1 MLEQSKEYLAAVKSP
16 QRQVDARFTLNNRV
30 YTGRQL
36 AKLDYDQAIVS
47 GTSFSFGGAYV
58 AGLTV
63 EIKELVEGLMEMMPT
78 TAEIGILVDGAMK
91 YKPLGQFFITDIELD
106 RNANSTKLKLQDGF
120 CKLNGEYQSR
130 LSYPATARA
139 VFSEICQRC
148 NISTMPMNIPDT
160 IILGTKLEKT
170 SYREAIQYI
179 AQLVGSYAIFNRK
192 GQLEFRNIQKLS
204 YRVNRDN
211 YVMGGFK
218 RKEIQFR
225 LNGIECE
232 VSNNQ
237 KLITGTSSGNVA
249 KLNNPWMTQ
258 MYLDELFSKVQ
269 GFQFYPY
276 SLNFQGD
283 PCLDVGD
290 WIEVEF
296 SKGEYFQAPILVQK
310 ISFDGGLHSEIA
322 ANTTGVS
329 DTVYQYKSPLARKV
343 EYLEGRISADGL
355 SQVYSGLDE
364 PNPAHLKKGD
374 TWFKPNGTDIDILMW
389 DGNRWVV
396 HNSREK
402 FDELK
407 REFEDQEQY
416 FDELKKKFAEQ
427 EKFFK
432 DLDLE
437 FENSKQILADAK
449 ADLDNAKLELK
460 ANKQSIAAND
470 KLIAESTN
478 AIKSMRDKFNQV
490 DKTLESQQG
499 LFEEFGTELRNNIS
513 LTEEL
518 DKKSISFESNL
529 RGIQSDTKD
538 LTDSYRGIYDK
549 TRDLENIFE
558 NLSYSGENYFSRL
571 GLSNCSPNKGVAFDS
586 VTNEVTLGKYGTH
599 SFTQFYNMLKPMKDF
614 VGKHVMLSFDAISP
628 NGKARIRPYNN
639 VSRSK
644 YVMQPLLLNDNNIV
658 DNEWKHFDYK
668 IDVVETNDTNELESN
683 KILFFA
689 NDQNGV
695 KIRNVDFYIGDK
707 PRDYRA
713 PTLDL
718 EILTRGKITDVEHR
732 LVEEDNKIRNYFTG
746 QIQSL
751 NGDISTAKT
760 AITQELNRYKAEMA
774 EKNNNQDIKYS
785 SLEQTVGN
793 FKVEMAQ
800 KNKDQDSKYSSL
812 EQTVNGFKTTVS
824 SVSNEQGTMKNRISA
839 LEQTDTAIKS
849 SITAV
854 DKRVGSIL
862 YNGDNILS
870 KEYIDS
876 KISKNIKDATSTSA
890 TMICES
896 GKYANLYLLLTGYIY
911 PGMEY
916 EISFECSGVQD
927 GDVLVIGLGGTG
939 SENPKMTLKN
949 GANKAKF
956 IYSNI
961 YSSNRMGL
969 HYVYFSS
976 KLSGRRDIV
985 LSNFKLYPT
994 GLGHAILT
1002 TNSNITQTA
1011 EGIRSEVTKK
1021 ITAVDGRISTLSNTV
1036 TQTAEGI
1043 KTEINKKINTVDGRV
1058 TTLNNTLTRTAEGIR
1073 SEVTQK
1079 ISGIDG
1085 KISTLSNTVTQT
1097 ANSWSVKNIKNAKE
1111 IVSQINLNGAD
1122 VYIHGKNIA
1131 LDGNAHIV
1139 NGTIKTAHIG
1149 DAQITNTKIGNA
1161 AITSAKIQD
1170 ASIVN
1175 AKIAA
1180 AAITNAKIANA
1191 TITGAKI
1198 AYATITNANIA
1209 SATIGAAEIKDAAII
1224 NAKIAN
1230 GAITSAKIG
1239 NAQILSAH
1247 IKDASITN
1255 AKIANLDASKITTGT
1270 MSADRI
1276 YGGIINAKN
1285 GAMRI
1290 NLNSSNIEFNYSSSI
1305 NFKSGSNA
1313 IKRIRNGCTGFLH
1326 FNDDAYGGV
1335 YVGLGVTSSNEGLN
1349 SQNTSRFAGVRIF
1362 RPNDNVDK
1370 VEMYGDEI
1378 TFSHAFD
1385 PNAHALIMDP
1395 LKFSRNFTMSEI
1407 INSISSL
1414 WRCWAHLN
1422 NTRWTIDD
1430 NFANAVWNEYNSYRL

>member
-16 QRQVDARFTLNNRV
+16 QRQVDAKFTLNNCV
-30 YTGRQL
+30 YTGAQL

-47 GTSFSFGGAYV
+47 GTSYTFGGAYV

-63 EIKELVEGLMEMMPT
+63 EIKELVEDIQEMMPA
-78 TAEIGILVDGAMK
+78 TAEIGISVNGVMT
-91 YKPLGQFFITDIELD
+91 YKPLGQFFVTDIELD

-120 CKLNGEYQSR
+120 CRLNGEYKTKLGYSAPLR
-130 LSYPATARA
+130 NIY
-139 VFSEICQRC
+139 SEICQTC
-148 NISTMPMNIPDT
+148 NIQTTPTNIPSDV
-160 IILGTKLEKT
+160 ISRANLNET
-170 SYREAIQYI
+170 SYREAIKYI
-179 AQLVGSYAIFNRK
+179 AQMIGAYAIFNRY
-192 GQLEFRNIQKLS
+192 GQLEMCQIAKKS
-204 YRVNRDN
+204 YRVTRDN

-218 RKEIQFR
+218 RKEVKFR

-232 VSNNQ
+232 LDGESKLSVGSSN
-237 KLITGTSSGNVA
+237 GNVA
-249 KLNNPWMTQ
+249 KMKNPMMTQ
-258 MYLDELFSKVQ
+258 EYLENLFDRVK

-283 PCLDVGD
+283 PCLEVGD
-290 WIEVEF
+290 WIEVEYAE
-296 SKGEYFQAPILVQK
+296 GEYFQAPILVEK
-310 ISFDGGLHSEIA
+310 LSYDGGLSSEIS
-322 ANTTGVS
+322 ANTLGVS
-329 DTVYQYKSPLARKV
+329 DVVYQYKSPLARKV
-343 EYLEGRISADGL
+343 EYLEGRLSADGL
-355 SQVYSGLDE
+355 TQVYSGLDE

-389 DGNRWVV
+389 DGEKWVV

-402 FDELK
+402 FDELEK
-407 REFEDQEQY
+407 EFEEV
-416 FDELKKKFAEQ
+416 KK
-427 EKFFK
+427 
-432 DLDLE
+432 E
-437 FENSKQILADAK
+437 FEENKKTIE
-449 ADLDNAKLELK
+449 DNDRLVK
-460 ANKQSIAAND
+460 
-470 KLIAESTN
+470 ESTT
-478 AIKSMRDKFNQV
+478 AIDDMREKFNQV
-490 DKTLESQQG
+490 DNTLESQQG
-499 LFEEFGTELRNNIS
+499 LFEEMGNELSNNIS

-518 DKKSISFESNL
+518 DRKSSLFESNL
-529 RGIQSDTKD
+529 RGIQSDTKSLMD
-538 LTDSYRGIYDK
+538 GYRGIYDK

-586 VTNEVTLGKYGTH
+586 VTNEVTLGNYGSH

-628 NGKARIRPYNN
+628 NGIAKIRPYNN
-639 VSRSK
+639 VSHSK
-644 YVMQPLLLNDNNIV
+644 YVMQPSLLNDNNIV

-668 IDVVETNDTNELESN
+668 INVVETNDTNELESN

-760 AITQELNRYKAEMA
+760 AITQELNRYKVEMA

-785 SLEQTVGN
+785 SLEQTVGS
-793 FKVEMAQ
+793 FKTEMAQ

-824 SVSNEQGTMKNRISA
+824 SVTNEQGTMKNRISA

-854 DKRVGSIL
+854 DKRVVSIL

-876 KISKNIKDATSTSA
+876 KYSTNIKDATSTSA

-896 GKYANLYLLLTGYIY
+896 GKFALLYLLLTDYMY

-939 SENPKMTLKN
+939 SEQPKVNLKN
-949 GANKAKF
+949 GVNKAKF
-956 IYSNI
+956 IYDSYKTI
-961 YSSNRMGL
+961 KAGL
-969 HYVYFSS
+969 YYVYFLS
-976 KLSGRRDIV
+976 KLSGSRDIV

-1011 EGIRSEVTKK
+1011 EGIRSEVT
-1021 ITAVDGRISTLSNTV
+1021 
-1036 TQTAEGI
+1036 
-1043 KTEINKKINTVDGRV
+1043 
-1058 TTLNNTLTRTAEGIR
+1058 
-1073 SEVTQK
+1073 QK
-1079 ISGIDG
+1079 ISGVDG
-1085 KISTLSNTVTQT
+1085 KISTLGTQVDQT
-1097 ANSWSVKNIKNAKE
+1097 ANSWAVKNIKNAKE

-1122 VYIHGKNIA
+1122 VYIQGKNIA
-1131 LDGNAHIV
+1131 LDGNTHIT
-1139 NGTIKTAHIG
+1139 NGIIKTAHIG

-1170 ASIVN
+1170 ATIVN
-1175 AKIAA
+1175 TKIAD
-1180 AAITNAKIANA
+1180 A

-1198 AYATITNANIA
+1198 QDATITNA
-1209 SATIGAAEIKDAAII
+1209 
-1224 NAKIAN
+1224 KIV
-1230 GAITSAKIG
+1230 
-1239 NAQILSAH
+1239 
-1247 IKDASITN
+1247 
-1255 AKIANLDASKITTGT
+1255 NLDAAKITTGYLDAQRIKAGSIT
-1270 MSADRI
+1270 ADKIRTTSLSALSADLGDIRTGRI
-1276 YGGIINAKN
+1276 RSYDGNFDINATN
-1285 GAMRI
+1285 GTI
-1290 NLNSSNIEFNYSSSI
+1290 SSR
-1305 NFKSGSNA
+1305 SGSNNIYISSGELTMRKNGKTVETDADGLVVKDGTYRSRIQPQVIEVNGAVYASDYFRNANTYVPFKDIVQSSGSGSSKVKELLRLGGSSNPYLHIGTDGGNYGVTAWSSDEKLKENIYRTNDDDVVEKIKKVNVYSFDWKSDGTHTDYGFIAQDIQKTFPQSVFDVDGTLNINVSGIVPPMLAA
-1313 IKRIRNGCTGFLH
+1313 IKALTAR
-1326 FNDDAYGGV
+1326 
-1335 YVGLGVTSSNEGLN
+1335 
-1349 SQNTSRFAGVRIF
+1349 
-1362 RPNDNVDK
+1362 
-1370 VEMYGDEI
+1370 VEWLE
-1378 TFSHAFD
+1378 
-1385 PNAHALIMDP
+1385 N
-1395 LKFSRNFTMSEI
+1395 I
-1407 INSISSL
+1407 I
-1414 WRCWAHLN
+1414 N
-1422 NTRWTIDD
+1422 NTRLGEM
-1430 NFANAVWNEYNSYRL
+1430 NKWN

>member
-47 GTSFSFGGAYV
+47 GTSYTFGGAYV

-63 EIKELVEGLMEMMPT
+63 EIKELVEGLMEMMPAT
-78 TAEIGILVDGAMK
+78 SEIGISVDDAME
-91 YKPLGQFFITDIELD
+91 YKPIGQFFVKDIELD
-106 RNANSTKLKLQDGF
+106 RNTNSTKLKLQDGF

-130 LSYPATARA
+130 LSYPTTARA
-139 VFSEICQRC
+139 VFSEICQIC

-218 RKEIQFR
+218 RKEIKFR
-225 LNGIECE
+225 LHGVECE
-232 VSNNQ
+232 LASNQ
-237 KLITGTSSGNVA
+237 KISVGSANGNVV
-249 KLNNPWMTQ
+249 KIKNPWMTQ
-258 MYLDELFSKVQ
+258 MYLEELFSKVQ
-269 GFQFYPY
+269 GFTFYPY
-276 SLNFQGD
+276 SLHFQGD

-310 ISFDGGLHSEIA
+310 ISFDGGLSSEIA
-322 ANTTGVS
+322 ANTLGVS
-329 DTVYQYKSPLARKV
+329 DSIYQYKSPLARKV

-449 ADLDNAKLELK
+449 ADLDNAKLELE
-460 ANKQSIAAND
+460 ANKQSIADND
-470 KLIAESTN
+470 RLIAESTN
-478 AIKSMRDKFNQV
+478 AIESMREKFNQV
-490 DKTLESQQG
+490 DNTLESQQG

-529 RGIQSDTKD
+529 RGIQSDTKVLID
-538 LTDSYRGIYDK
+538 GYRGIYDK
-549 TRDLENIFE
+549 TRDLDLAMNNIDLAMNNLFVGSKNYLSETLSKKLTGSTSSFEQQFWEIPDKYLSELSGKECTFSIDFDIENCTVESVDINSRLEEIYPQFKQITAVVQMADKQDEYYSYGIPKELYRDKATTYKQRQYVTFKLPE
-558 NLSYSGENYFSRL
+558 NLEFISVFTYVLPLKSGKAE
-571 GLSNCSPNKGVAFDS
+571 LS
-586 VTNEVTLGKYGTH
+586 
-599 SFTQFYNMLKPMKDF
+599 KPMLVIGNVKNSF
-614 VGKHVMLSFDAISP
+614 VPSTEETETA
-628 NGKARIRPYNN
+628 
-639 VSRSK
+639 
-644 YVMQPLLLNDNNIV
+644 IV
-658 DNEWKHFDYK
+658 DLSK
-668 IDVVETNDTNELESN
+668 IETDRQLSELRTEV
-683 KILFFA
+683 
-689 NDQNGV
+689 G
-695 KIRNVDFYIGDK
+695 
-707 PRDYRA
+707 RDYVKTADYSRD
-713 PTLDL
+713 TTSLKNRL
-718 EILTRGKITDVEHR
+718 TDVEGYGT
-732 LVEEDNKIRNYFTG
+732 KI
-746 QIQSL
+746 
-751 NGDISTAKT
+751 
-760 AITQELNRYKAEMA
+760 
-774 EKNNNQDIKYS
+774 S
-785 SLEQTVGN
+785 SLEQTVGS
-793 FKVEMAQ
+793 FKSEMAQ
-800 KNKDQDSKYSSL
+800 KNKDQDQKYSSL
-812 EQTVNGFKTTVS
+812 EQTVNGFKTTVA
-824 SVSNEQGTMKNRISA
+824 SVTNEQGTMKNRIST
-839 LEQTDTAIKS
+839 LEQTESTFKS
-849 SITAV
+849 SIAAAENRIDTILRDGSNIISDDPV
-854 DKRVGSIL
+854 FGSYMNNVTKDGKRAKITCNPRGAASF
-862 YNGDNILS
+862 
-870 KEYIDS
+870 YIQTKQS
-876 KISKNIKDATSTSA
+876 MTS
-890 TMICES
+890 
-896 GKYANLYLLLTGYIY
+896 
-911 PGMEY
+911 GMSY
-916 EISFECSGVQD
+916 SISFDCSGVQT
-927 GDVLVIGLGGTG
+927 GDELFFYIEGHGDENKLV
-939 SENPKMTLKN
+939 KLKN
-949 GANKAKF
+949 GRNTKRFIRYSDGVLVSFSHAPEKSKFSGTRNLILDNFEIHSMGLANA
-956 IYSNI
+956 ITLTHSNI
-961 YSSNRMGL
+961 
-969 HYVYFSS
+969 
-976 KLSGRRDIV
+976 I
-985 LSNFKLYPT
+985 
-994 GLGHAILT
+994 
-1002 TNSNITQTA
+1002 QTA
-1011 EGIRSEVTKK
+1011 DS
-1021 ITAVDGRISTLSNTV
+1021 
-1036 TQTAEGI
+1036 
-1043 KTEINKKINTVDGRV
+1043 
-1058 TTLNNTLTRTAEGIR
+1058 IR

-1079 ISGIDG
+1079 ISGVDG
-1085 KISTLSNTVTQT
+1085 KITTLSNTVTQT
-1097 ANSWSVKNIKNAKE
+1097 ANSWAVQNIKNSND
-1111 IVSQINLNGAD
+1111 IVSQINLTDDN
-1122 VYIHGKNIA
+1122 VYIKGKNIW
-1131 LDGNAHIV
+1131 LDGQTHIEDAVIKNAHIQ
-1139 NGTIKTAHIG
+1139 NGTIT
-1149 DAQITNTKIGNA
+1149 
-1161 AITSAKIQD
+1161 
-1170 ASIVN
+1170 N
-1175 AKIAA
+1175 AKIGYQAVDNSKIKDA
-1180 AAITNAKIANA
+1180 TIISSKIGLSVIQNSHIANNVVSSDKIQNLAITNAKIA
-1191 TITGAKI
+1191 K
-1198 AYATITNANIA
+1198 
-1209 SATIGAAEIKDAAII
+1209 ATIGAAEIKDAAII

-1290 NLNSSNIEFNYSSSI
+1290 DLNSSNIEFNYSSSI

>member
-47 GTSFSFGGAYV
+47 GTSYTFGGAYV

-63 EIKELVEGLMEMMPT
+63 EIKELVEGLMEMMPS
-78 TAEIGILVDGAMK
+78 TAEIGISVDGAME
-91 YKPLGQFFITDIELD
+91 YKPIGQFFVTDIELD
-106 RNANSTKLKLQDGF
+106 RNTNSTKLKLQDGF

-130 LSYPATARA
+130 LNYPTTARA

-218 RKEIQFR
+218 RKEIKFR
-225 LNGIECE
+225 LHGIECE
-232 VSNNQ
+232 IDNNR
-237 KLITGTSSGNVA
+237 KISVGSSSGNIVQI
-249 KLNNPWMTQ
+249 KNPWMNQ
-258 MYLDELFSKVQ
+258 MYLEELFAKVQ
-269 GFQFYPY
+269 GFTFYPY
-276 SLNFQGD
+276 SLHFQGD

-296 SKGEYFQAPILVQK
+296 SKGEYFQAPILVEK
-310 ISFDGGLHSEIA
+310 LYFDGGLHSEIA

-329 DTVYQYKSPLARKV
+329 DSIYQYKSPLARKV

-416 FDELKKKFAEQ
+416 FDELKKKFEEQ
-427 EKFFK
+427 NKYFK
-432 DLDLE
+432 ELDAE
-437 FENSKQILADAK
+437 FETSKQILDSAK
-449 ADLDNAKLELK
+449 DDLDNAKLELES
-460 ANKQSIAAND
+460 NKQSIKDNE
-470 KLIAESTN
+470 KLIQQSSDELSG
-478 AIKSMRDKFNQV
+478 MREKFNQV
-490 DKTLESQQG
+490 DSALESQQG
-499 LFEEFGTELRNNIS
+499 LFEEFGNELRNNIS

-518 DKKSISFESNL
+518 DRKSSLFES
-529 RGIQSDTKD
+529 GIKAIQSNTKD
-538 LTDSYRGIYDK
+538 LMDSYRGIYDK
-549 TRDLENIFE
+549 TRDLDSAMNNIDSAMNNLFVGSKNYVRETLSKKLTGSTGVFNQQFWSIPDEYLHELSGKECTFSIDFDIENCTVENEEINSSLEEIYPQFKQIKQITAVVQMADEQGEYYSYGIPKELYRDKATTYKQRQYVTFKLPE
-558 NLSYSGENYFSRL
+558 NLDFISVFTFVFPLKSGKAE
-571 GLSNCSPNKGVAFDS
+571 LS
-586 VTNEVTLGKYGTH
+586 
-599 SFTQFYNMLKPMKDF
+599 KPML
-614 VGKHVMLSFDAISP
+614 VIG
-628 NGKARIRPYNN
+628 N
-639 VSRSK
+639 VKNAFIPSTEETETA
-644 YVMQPLLLNDNNIV
+644 IV
-658 DNEWKHFDYK
+658 DLSK
-668 IDVVETNDTNELESN
+668 IETDRQLSELRTEV
-683 KILFFA
+683 
-689 NDQNGV
+689 G
-695 KIRNVDFYIGDK
+695 
-707 PRDYRA
+707 RDYVKTADYSRD
-713 PTLDL
+713 TTSLKNRL
-718 EILTRGKITDVEHR
+718 TDVEGYGT
-732 LVEEDNKIRNYFTG
+732 KI
-746 QIQSL
+746 
-751 NGDISTAKT
+751 
-760 AITQELNRYKAEMA
+760 
-774 EKNNNQDIKYS
+774 S
-785 SLEQTVGN
+785 SLEQTVGS
-793 FKVEMAQ
+793 FKSEMVQ
-800 KNKDQDSKYSSL
+800 KNKDQDQKYSSL
-812 EQTVNGFKTTVS
+812 EQTVNGFKTTVA
-824 SVSNEQGTMKNRISA
+824 SVTNEQGTMKNRISA
-839 LEQTDTAIKS
+839 LEQTDSTFKS
-849 SITAV
+849 SITAAENRIDTILRDGSNIISDDPV
-854 DKRVGSIL
+854 FGSYMNNVTKDGKRAKITCNPHGGASF
-862 YNGDNILS
+862 
-870 KEYIDS
+870 YIQA
-876 KISKNIKDATSTSA
+876 KQLMTS
-890 TMICES
+890 
-896 GKYANLYLLLTGYIY
+896 
-911 PGMEY
+911 GMSY
-916 EISFECSGVQD
+916 SISFDCSGVQTGDELFFYID
-927 GDVLVIGLGGTG
+927 GNSDENKLV
-939 SENPKMTLKN
+939 KLKN
-949 GANKAKF
+949 GRNTKRFIRYSDGVLVSFSHAHEKSKFSGTRNLILDNFEIHSMGLANA
-956 IYSNI
+956 ITLTHSNI
-961 YSSNRMGL
+961 
-969 HYVYFSS
+969 
-976 KLSGRRDIV
+976 I
-985 LSNFKLYPT
+985 
-994 GLGHAILT
+994 
-1002 TNSNITQTA
+1002 QTA
-1011 EGIRSEVTKK
+1011 DSIRSEVTQKVSGIDGK
-1021 ITAVDGRISTLSNTV
+1021 ITTLSTTV
-1036 TQTAEGI
+1036 NQTAEGI
-1043 KTEINKKINTVDGRV
+1043 KTEVTRKITAVDGRV
-1058 TTLNNTLTRTAEGIR
+1058 TTLNNT
-1073 SEVTQK
+1073 
-1079 ISGIDG
+1079 
-1085 KISTLSNTVTQT
+1085 VTQT
-1097 ANSWSVKNIKNAKE
+1097 ANSWAVKNIKNAKE

-1131 LDGNAHIV
+1131 LDGNTHIV

-1175 AKIAA
+1175 AKIAD

-1198 AYATITNANIA
+1198 ARATITNANIA
-1209 SATIGAAEIKDAAII
+1209 SATIGTAEIKDAAII

-1239 NAQILSAH
+1239 NAQILAAH

-1290 NLNSSNIEFNYSSSI
+1290 DLNSSNIEFNYSSSI

-1313 IKRIRNGCTGFLH
+1313 IKRIKNGCTGFLH
-1326 FNDDAYGGV
+1326 FHDDAYGGV

-1362 RPNDNVDK
+1362 RPNDKVDK

-1385 PNAHALIMDP
+1385 PKANALIIDP